1 MAFYKKSI
9 NINKQKISAQ
19 PKKELTQLS
28 KNTTTTTT
36 TKKEQ
41 KAKMENDGGKE
52 KKI

>member
-28 KNTTTTTT
+28 KNTTTTTR
-36 TKKEQ
+36 KKEQ

>member
-28 KNTTTTTT
+28 KNTTTT
-36 TKKEQ
+36 KKEQ

>member
-28 KNTTTTTT
+28 KNTTITT

>member
-28 KNTTTTTT
+28 KNTTTTT
-36 TKKEQ
+36 KKEQ

>member
-36 TKKEQ
+36 KKEQ

>member
-28 KNTTTTTT
+28 KNTTTTR
-36 TKKEQ
+36 KKEQ